1 MLLTTGIIIGITTAL
16 IELRLVWNT
25 PWLKKLIR
33 SNPIL
38 GLFLSMIIAVILG
51 WLFGAAGITALLGG
65 GVASGITWLY
75 YSTDR
80 GVSILNEK
88 KKRRDQ
94 RKGKV
99 PSDDEEEPRVPT
111 LQKIILRDIR
121 TDVVVGEFYADH
133 NIAPHASVTIQG
145 EEFLVTDVKQSDA
158 DIQATV
164 VRSKAM
170 S

>member
-1 MLLTTGIIIGITTAL
+1 MLLTTGLIIGVTTAL

-25 PWLKKLIR
+25 PWLKRLIR

-38 GLFLSMIIAVILG
+38 GLFLSMIIAVLLG

-65 GVASGITWLY
+65 GVASGITWIY

-80 GVSILNEK
+80 GVSILNQ
-88 KKRRDQ
+88 KKRQRDE

-111 LQKIILRDIR
+111 LSKIILRDIS
-121 TDVVVGEFYADH
+121 TGVVVGEFYADH
-133 NIAPHASVTIQG
+133 DIRPHTSVTIQG
-145 EEFLVTDVKQSDA
+145 EEFLITEVEQRDA
-158 DIQATV
+158 NVEATV